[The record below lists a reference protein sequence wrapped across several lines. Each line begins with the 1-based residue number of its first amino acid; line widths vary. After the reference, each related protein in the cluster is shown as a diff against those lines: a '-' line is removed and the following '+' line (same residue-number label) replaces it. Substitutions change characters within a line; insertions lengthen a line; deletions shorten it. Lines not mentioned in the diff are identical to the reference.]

1 MKILVTGA
9 RGFIG
14 SNLVRALNELGHH
27 HLLLC
32 DELEDDLKE
41 DNLDGTKYDVL
52 VDRDFL
58 FDAIENYKPSF
69 VFHIGARTDTA
80 EFNPEVFNALNL
92 EYSKKLWQ
100 YCVKNQV
107 PLIYASSAATYGDG
121 ALGFDDQ
128 KAIDEL
134 QPLNP
139 YGWSKHLFDIWVNQQ
154 TATPP
159 FWAGLKFF
167 NVYGQ
172 GESHKGRM
180 ASVVMHAFHQIK
192 EKGEMNL
199 FRSHISSC
207 KDGEQLRDFI
217 HVNDIVKICLFFFK
231 QQPKSGIYN
240 CGTGKA
246 RTFFDLVK
254 SVFDALNLPV
264 KINFIDIPI
273 DIRDKYQYFT
283 EARMEKLRAL
293 GYPHEF
299 ISLEAGIQ
307 DYVQHHL
314 NKMENK

>member
-1 MKILVTGA
+1 MRILVTGA

-14 SNLVRALNELGHH
+14 SNLVRALNGLGYH

-41 DNLDGTKYDVL
+41 DNLLGAAYDVL

-58 FDAIENYKPSF
+58 FETLENYTPSF

-80 EFNPEVFNALNL
+80 EFNPEVLNVLNL
-92 EYSKKLWQ
+92 EYSKKLWH
-100 YCVKNQV
+100 YCVQHQV

-128 KAIDEL
+128 GVIDEL
-134 QPLNP
+134 KPLNP
-139 YGWSKHLFDIWVNQQ
+139 YGWSKHLFDVWVNQQ

-180 ASVVMHAFHQIK
+180 ASVVLHAFHQIK
-192 EKGEMNL
+192 QNGEMNL
-199 FRSHISSC
+199 FRSHIAAC

-217 HVNDIVKICLFFFK
+217 HVDDIVKICLFLFE
-231 QQPKSGIYN
+231 QQKKSGIYN

-246 RTFFDLVK
+246 RTFIDLVK
-254 SVFDALNLPV
+254 SVFDALYLPV
-264 KINFIDIPI
+264 KINFINIPE

-293 GYPHEF
+293 GYPNEF
-299 ISLEAGIQ
+299 ISLEAGIR

-314 NKMENK
+314 NKIENK